1 MDKKSKY
8 TPEYVKNLK
17 VFTPIFLCNFEDNI
31 YDIIFKSICLK
42 DNNNKVLL
50 KVENNNFI
58 SIKDIPKDEI
68 KKIKDS
74 EKKGIENSLRMI
86 KYHLN
91 LSQLPNNL
99 KLEYNF
105 KIGNQDVKDFLLI
118 ENFYCNNQLLE
129 TQKIELK
136 FCGKNSSNKTEY
148 QIAINKYKNLIKNN
162 PNIKGDTFIF
172 VEKKLVI
179 HNKFWLIF
187 SE

>member
-1 MDKKSKY
+1 MDKNKV
-8 TPEYVKNLK
+8 TPEYVNNLK
-17 VFTPIFLCNFEDNI
+17 VFTPTFLCNFEDNI
-31 YDIIFKSICLK
+31 YDIIFKTICLK
-42 DNNNKVLL
+42 DNNNKVIL

-91 LSQLPNNL
+91 LSKLPNNL

-105 KIGNQDVKDFLLI
+105 KVGNQEVKDFLLI
-118 ENFYCNNQLLE
+118 EHFFCNNQLLE
-129 TQKIELK
+129 TPKFELK
-136 FCGKNSSNKTEY
+136 CCGKNSSNKTEY
-148 QIAINKYKNLIKNN
+148 PIDINKYKNLIKNN
-162 PNIKGDTFIF
+162 PNIQGDTFIF

-179 HNKFWLIF
+179 HNKFRLIF